1 MWDLIDIHTTIFGAR
16 LYDDRICRWT
26 SQDPLAAKYPAFSP
40 YAYCAGDPVNSID
53 LFGKKEWRINQKGE
67 IVGEENNSQYDM
79 FNYLKDLIPFELL
92 FQ

>member
-40 YAYCAGDPVNSID
+40 YAYCAGDPVNFVDPDGNNPIVSGLLGGAID
-53 LFGKKEWRINQKGE
+53 YSF
-67 IVGEENNSQYDM
+67 QYYAGVQLY
-79 FNYLKDLIPFELL
+79 NA
-92 FQ
+92 Q

>member
-1 MWDLIDIHTTIFGAR
+1 MALMVSLLISAR
-16 LYDDRICRWT
+16 CFA
-26 SQDPLAAKYPAFSP
+26 QDPLAAKYPAFSP

-79 FNYLKDLIPFELL
+79 FNYLKDLIQFELL

>member
-1 MWDLIDIHTTIFGAR
+1 M
-16 LYDDRICRWT
+16 
-26 SQDPLAAKYPAFSP
+26 
-40 YAYCAGDPVNSID
+40 NSID

-79 FNYLKDLIPFELL
+79 FNYLKDLIQFELL